1 MAEEGTKGDTWGIQP
16 VQLTGKSRF
25 CFNCGPEVACFTKC
39 CHGMEIIL
47 APFDILRLKKRLGLT
62 SPEFLAKYTSPKQ
75 HEESSLPLV
84 LLKMGDDEEKTCPFL
99 TDEGCSVY
107 EERPSICRYYPV
119 GLATLRTRPDP
130 EKEAGEERFYF
141 LIQEEHCLG
150 HEEKREWTIDEW
162 RRDQGADS
170 DDEINRD
177 WQAAF
182 LSRTIPGEEREEA
195 QRQSLF
201 YMTCYDLDTFRRF
214 VLESPFLEKFEVEPE
229 TVGKIREDDEELLR
243 FALRYM
249 KYLMMM
255 EETMTP
261 KEGVVAQ
268 WREKKAEENS

>member
-1 MAEEGTKGDTWGIQP
+1 MEENEKKEEQYGVQP

-47 APFDILRLKKRLGLT
+47 APYDILRLKRRLGLT
-62 SPEFLAKYTSPKQ
+62 SPEFLLKYTSPKQ

-84 LLKMGDDEEKTCPFL
+84 LLKMGDDGENTCPFL
-99 TDEGCSVY
+99 TGEGCSVY
-107 EERPSICRYYPV
+107 EDRPSICRYYPI
-119 GLATLRTRPDP
+119 GLATLRTKPDP
-130 EKEAGEERFYF
+130 EKEAGEERFF
-141 LIQEEHCLG
+141 FMIKEEHCLG
-150 HEEKREWTIDEW
+150 HKEKREWTIDEW

-182 LSRTIPGEEREEA
+182 LSRAIPGEEREEV
-195 QRQSLF
+195 QRQSIF

-214 VLESPFLEKFEVEPE
+214 VLESPFLEKFEVDPE
-229 TVGKIREDDEELLR
+229 TVEKVRENDEELLG

-249 KYLMMM
+249 KYFMMM

-261 KEGVVAQ
+261 KEGVVDS
-268 WREKKAEENS
+268 WRQKKAEENN